1 MSPAA
6 EFDIGHEVACSDGVC
21 GVLSRVVV
29 NPVAQEVTH
38 LVVEPRHRQAQ
49 GHLVP
54 IRFAEPGAQR
64 IELSCTKAQFAE
76 FERAV
81 EDRYLPA
88 PREVVGYR
96 PNDVL
101 MEPFFTSISRPENL
115 ILTSGAFHPRA
126 GTQAWVPL
134 GEVDVRRG
142 EPVHATD
149 GDIGRVEGLA
159 INAENHHVTHILL
172 QEGHLFG
179 HKRVAIPIS
188 SVTRVGEVIKL
199 TLSKQDVRGLPAV
212 DINHPL
218 T

>member
-1 MSPAA
+1 MSPAS
-6 EFDIGHEVACSDGVC
+6 EFDIGHEVACSDGGC

-29 NPVAQEVTH
+29 NPVAEEVTH
-38 LVVEPRHRQAQ
+38 LVVEPRHREAK

-54 IRFAEPGAQR
+54 IRFVESAGKK
-64 IELSCTKAQFAE
+64 IELSCTKAQFGE

-88 PREVVGYR
+88 PREVIGYR
-96 PNDVL
+96 PSEVL
-101 MEPFFTSISRPENL
+101 MEPFWTSISRPENL
-115 ILTSGAFHPRA
+115 SLTSGAFHPRA

-159 INAENHHVTHILL
+159 INPDNHHVTHILL

-179 HKRVAIPIS
+179 HKHVAIPIS

-199 TLSKQDVRGLPAV
+199 TLSKAEVRGLPPV
-212 DINHPL
+212 DIKHPL